1 MVLAPFTQVHG
12 LGVKFEEVEA
22 DVLPPQDEKQS
33 DASTINISQQDFM
46 QSLARH
52 LRGWCQL

>member
-1 MVLAPFTQVHG
+1 
-12 LGVKFEEVEA
+12 
-22 DVLPPQDEKQS
+22 VLPPQDEKQS